1 MPPLKMKKRKR
12 EKENEKVLK
21 EWKKGEKE
29 RKREKKWGKTYKWTY
44 DWRLNEWTKRKQ
56 VPKTYNSP
64 YARRKRAEEEEK
76 NRLEWERMAKDNAI
90 QEEIDRRNRADGNS
104 YQGSY
109 TEGWAIDKRSPDPER
124 YTKPKMEFGADGDF
138 ADRKLWDEKLK
149 HAMEKNKMLD
159 QYRKLR
165 ILSRFNK
172 TFI

>member
-1 MPPLKMKKRKR
+1 MPRKIKTGVDEILSAISAAKTQEYEAIPFWDPR
-12 EKENEKVLK
+12 NKEYRWTSK
-21 EWKKGEKE
+21 WKK
-29 RKREKKWGKTYKWTY
+29 
-44 DWRLNEWTKRKQ
+44 KRKQ

-138 ADRKLWDEKLK
+138 ADRKLWNEKLK

-172 TFI
+172 TYI